1 MPINLKNKS
10 KTSQVFN
17 LPHAEHCAH
26 AKECACDNVTHKR
39 ATETADG
46 MRGTEE
52 VTRRISRSVT
62 FLAGETLTGLP
73 ESYLKVKSIKAALDR
88 GTLRR
93 VQ

>member
-1 MPINLKNKS
+1 MPTINLKNKS
-10 KTSQVFN
+10 KTVQVFN
-17 LPHAEHCAH
+17 LPHAEHCAD
-26 AKECACDNVTHKR
+26 KCACEMLTHKR

-62 FLAGETLTGLP
+62 FLAGQTLADLP
-73 ESYLKVKSIKAALDR
+73 ESFLKVKSIKAALDR